1 MSAAAK
7 RYPTYKRATMATV
20 LLFFALWIGYV
31 LLVPNAN
38 GKAPGTG
45 IPIGAQAPDFEL
57 KTIDGKIVRLA
68 DFKGQPVMLN
78 FFATWCPPC
87 RTEMPTLQEIYREY
101 ESQGFVLLAINLN
114 ESNLAVNK
122 FRESYG
128 LTFPIVIDKEDRVS
142 RVYDIVPLPTSYFV
156 DRNGVVQGR
165 WTGELS
171 KEKLR
176 SFVKQISQ

>member
-1 MSAAAK
+1 MSATVK
-7 RYPTYKRATMATV
+7 RYPTYKRATMVTV
-20 LLFFALWIGYV
+20 LLIFALWAGYL

-45 IPIGAQAPDFEL
+45 IPNGAQAPDFEL
-57 KTIDGKIVRLA
+57 KTTDGKVVKLS
-68 DFKGQPVMLN
+68 DFKGQAVMLN

-87 RTEMPTLQEIYREY
+87 RSEMPTLQEVYREY

-122 FRESYG
+122 FRENYG

-142 RVYDIVPLPTSYFV
+142 RLYDIVPLPTSYFI
-156 DRNGVVQGR
+156 DKNGVVQAK

-176 SFVKQISQ
+176 SFMKQISQ